1 MLSIK
6 SSPDYPRSGDTTYGA
21 MESPRRAVYRRLKAS
36 YGPTYLT
43 ILSVIQAVAMG
54 DLAQVVA
61 GGYQR
66 FTTVQWVLTLN
77 TFGVLIIIWNA
88 YSVQSTL
95 WGWIPDVRDSAAPFV
110 VGALELYLNHTII
123 VSLSA
128 WLVAVSLVGVA
139 GAAGTLHIYW
149 RASREQEQLELLR
162 QVELYIR
169 LYVAYL
175 LVGGAALLALAWL
188 CADDHLHLL
197 VTGDDFADKLA
208 LGVALFSALAL
219 GGGVYVLHQLW
230 RAAIA
235 YARAEH
241 HDGRRTPATGRRAL
255 HLRQGRHPQSATRSK
270 MGAGE
275 RVRSSENYEI

>member
-6 SSPDYPRSGDTTYGA
+6 SSPDHPRSGDTTCGA
-21 MESPRRAVYRRLKAS
+21 MESPRREVHRRLKAS

-54 DLAQVVA
+54 DLAHVVA

-77 TFGVLIIIWNA
+77 TFGALIIIWNA

-95 WGWIPDVRDSAAPFV
+95 WGWIPDVRDSAAPFG

-128 WLVAVSLVGVA
+128 WLVAGALVGVA

-149 RASREQEQLELLR
+149 RVSREPEQLDLLR
-162 QVELYIR
+162 QVEFYIR

-188 CADDHLHLL
+188 CADDRLTLL
-197 VTGDDFADKLA
+197 VRRDEFAGGVG

-219 GGGVYVLHQLW
+219 GGGGTCCAGSGVRRSCTRGPISTTVEGHMLPASARYT
-230 RAAIA
+230 
-235 YARAEH
+235 YAR
-241 HDGRRTPATGRRAL
+241 D
-255 HLRQGRHPQSATRSK
+255 ATRSLRRAP
-270 MGAGE
+270 G
-275 RVRSSENYEI
+275 

>member
-1 MLSIK
+1 MAIFRL
-6 SSPDYPRSGDTTYGA
+6 YPNLPQPADGEVSA
-21 MESPRRAVYRRLKAS
+21 ALPRRREVHRRLKAS

-197 VTGDDFADKLA
+197 VTGDDFR
-208 LGVALFSALAL
+208 
-219 GGGVYVLHQLW
+219 W
-230 RAAIA
+230 RTGA
-235 YARAEH
+235 
-241 HDGRRTPATGRRAL
+241 GRRAVQ
-255 HLRQGRHPQSATRSK
+255 RP
-270 MGAGE
+270 GAG
-275 RVRSSENYEI
+275 RGGVRAAPALA

>member
-1 MLSIK
+1 
-6 SSPDYPRSGDTTYGA
+6 
-21 MESPRRAVYRRLKAS
+21 MESPRREVHRRLKAS

-77 TFGVLIIIWNA
+77 TFGALIIIWNA

-95 WGWIPDVRDSAAPFV
+95 WGWIPDVRDRAAPFV

-123 VSLSA
+123 HTIIVSLSA
-128 WLVAVSLVGVA
+128 WLVAGALVAGALVGVA
-139 GAAGTLHIYW
+139 GAAGTLHIDW
-149 RASREQEQLELLR
+149 RASREPEQLELLR
-162 QVELYIR
+162 QVEFYIR

-188 CADDHLHLL
+188 CADDRLTLL
-197 VTGDDFADKLA
+197 VRRDEFAGGVG

-219 GGGVYVLHQLW
+219 SGGG
-230 RAAIA
+230 RAA
-235 YARAEH
+235 
-241 HDGRRTPATGRRAL
+241 PALA
-255 HLRQGRHPQSATRSK
+255 
-270 MGAGE
+270 
-275 RVRSSENYEI
+275 

>member
-1 MLSIK
+1 MAIFRL
-6 SSPDYPRSGDTTYGA
+6 YPNLPQSADEVVGA
-21 MESPRRAVYRRLKAS
+21 ALPGRGEVHRRLKAS

-66 FTTVQWVLTLN
+66 FTTVQWVLTFN

-110 VGALELYLNHTII
+110 VGALELYLNHTIR

-128 WLVAVSLVGVA
+128 WLVAVALVGVA

-149 RASREQEQLELLR
+149 RASREPEQLELLR
-162 QVELYIR
+162 QVERYIR

-175 LVGGAALLALAWL
+175 LAGGAALLALAWL
-188 CADDHLHLL
+188 CADERLTLL
-197 VTGDDFADKLA
+197 VRRDEFAGGLG

-219 GGGVYVLHQLW
+219 GGGVYVLHRLW
-230 RAAIA
+230 RAAIV
-235 YARAEH
+235 YARAAPAAPAA
-241 HDGRRTPATGRRAL
+241 GRRTPAHGRRA
-255 HLRQGRHPQSATRSK
+255 PW
-270 MGAGE
+270 
-275 RVRSSENYEI
+275 